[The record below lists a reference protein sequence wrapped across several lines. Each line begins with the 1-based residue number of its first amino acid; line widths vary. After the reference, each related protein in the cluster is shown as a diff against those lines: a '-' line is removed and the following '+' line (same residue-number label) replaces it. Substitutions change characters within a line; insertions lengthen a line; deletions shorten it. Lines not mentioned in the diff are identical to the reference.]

1 MQATLPPPLRPDPH
15 LPHRDRLLQ
24 DGFVSEWLSR
34 HLGSNV
40 PVQFDCVERARV
52 KYRIG
57 ESLRIVFRLRA
68 GAAESIVAARMFRP
82 GRSGR
87 AFREASRTAAAVGPF
102 RGVSHAP
109 DLDTVFWTFPNDRKI
124 ADLALLH
131 SPAPLLARALG
142 VSRLRTRVVAY
153 APEKSATA
161 ACLADSGEV
170 VAYAKVYAEA
180 QGPRVSGIYRDVQR
194 GLPRLAAKLRVPRV
208 LSGADA
214 HGALILEA
222 VEGACLSR
230 VPSRHQEA
238 GFERLGAALASM
250 HALPPPAA
258 RFARLSRRR
267 LRQAASLISQ
277 VRPDVEGLA
286 LDLVQ
291 RLVASRSSRE
301 PVVRLHGDVHPKNVI
316 LADGHVALI
325 DLDQS
330 AAGPAAADLGSFLA
344 HLRSERALGDVSP
357 SHERRLVRAFL
368 GGYGKVR
375 DLPSADSLR
384 WHTAA
389 ALLAERAL
397 RAVNRIRPDGLAR
410 LGDLLACA
418 RDLVTG
424 EGDA

>member
-1 MQATLPPPLRPDPH
+1 
-15 LPHRDRLLQ
+15 
-24 DGFVSEWLSR
+24 
-34 HLGSNV
+34 
-40 PVQFDCVERARV
+40 
-52 KYRIG
+52 
-57 ESLRIVFRLRA
+57 
-68 GAAESIVAARMFRP
+68 
-82 GRSGR
+82 
-87 AFREASRTAAAVGPF
+87 
-102 RGVSHAP
+102 
-109 DLDTVFWTFPNDRKI
+109 
-124 ADLALLH
+124 
-131 SPAPLLARALG
+131 
-142 VSRLRTRVVAY
+142 VAY

-170 VAYAKVYAEA
+170 LAYAKVYAEDER
-180 QGPRVSGIYRDVQR
+180 QRISGIYRDVNR
-194 GLPRLAAKLRVPRV
+194 ALPRGGANLRVPRV
-208 LSGADA
+208 LACSAS
-214 HGALILEA
+214 HRMLVLEA
-222 VEGACLSR
+222 VEGASVSR
-230 VPSRHQEA
+230 LPSRDQEA
-238 GFERLGAALASM
+238 GFERLGRALASM
-250 HALPPPAA
+250 HTLPPPAA
-258 RFARLSRRR
+258 RFARLTPRR
-267 LRQAASLISQ
+267 LHRAAVLISQ
-277 VRPDVEGLA
+277 VRPDVEWLA
-286 LDLVQ
+286 RDLA
-291 RLVASRSSRE
+291 RELASWRASVRE
-301 PVVRLHGDVHPKNVI
+301 PLVRLHGDVHPKNAV
-316 LADGHVALI
+316 LADGRVALI